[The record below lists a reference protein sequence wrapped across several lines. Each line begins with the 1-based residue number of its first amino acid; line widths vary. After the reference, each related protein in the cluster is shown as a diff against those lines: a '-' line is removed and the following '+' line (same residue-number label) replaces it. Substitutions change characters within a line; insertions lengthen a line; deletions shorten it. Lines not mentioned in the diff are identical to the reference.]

1 MKNKIGNFLF
11 AFLVLITTS
20 LCGQNTI
27 SIYCA
32 QVNEDGS
39 TTLYYETVEGDGF
52 VEYVIS
58 AFSDVENAY
67 SRVGETTNI
76 NQSSYTDNVR
86 NANFEQIRYLVT
98 ADFGENRRPFGY
110 IRTMYLTSVLNN
122 DNTVSLSWTSMGAD
136 TPSGSENK
144 PYKIYRRLKRQEA
157 DWQFIAEQTTRTYT
171 DQLPQICFDTVL
183 YRIVVE
189 NDNGCYSSSNQV
201 MHLIGDSEIPN
212 MPDLQRISVE
222 QNSQQIFLEWV
233 PSNSDDVWGYVVCS
247 GNPCVTLDTIWGA
260 DASSYTC
267 AQCSAEQINSL
278 AVMAFDTCFN
288 TSLRTDRHSNMVLSL
303 QREDCSDEVK
313 LSWNEYEGFDVRQ
326 YEIYKKEG
334 TSAFTLA
341 ANTQSTNY
349 QLRIDP
355 TIQSYSFYVVATGN
369 NNIKSSSN
377 AVNLTLTSAQ
387 QPEWVEIRKASVAE
401 NNNGVDLE
409 FFVDASIVVNKYRLK
424 RSENGGEYRVVANIP
439 YTGNNTVVYHD
450 NISLAGNNN
459 IYSYIFDA
467 PDACNLVYKS
477 SAPVTIM
484 RLELTEVDR
493 NTNALSWNAYNGWEN
508 GVGVYEIYHQPESEP
523 APILCGTSGS
533 STFTDFMGDVITAS
547 DKTNY
552 FVRAVEAGGGN
563 DGKVQS
569 ANSTRASIKRETVI
583 FIPNAFTPRAAEG
596 NNEIF
601 KPTCYFV
608 KQGTYSMRIY
618 NRQGALIFESRDTEI
633 GWDGTFKGEYC
644 HPNTYIYI
652 IEFVNSDGE
661 KVVKKGTLALVE

>member
-157 DWQFIAEQTTRTYT
+157 DWQFVAEQTTRTYT

-288 TSLRTDRHSNMVLSL
+288 TSLRTDRHSNMVLAL

-493 NTNALSWNAYNGWEN
+493 NTNALTWNAYNGWEN
-508 GVGVYEIYHQPESEP
+508 GVGVYEIYRQPESEP
-523 APILCGTSGS
+523 TPILCGTSGS

-608 KQGTYSMRIY
+608 KQGSYSMRIY
-618 NRQGALIFESRDTEI
+618 NRQGGLLFESRDTEI
-633 GWDGTFKGEYC
+633 GWDGTFNGEYC

-661 KVVKKGTLALVE
+661 KVVKKGAFALVE

>member
-288 TSLRTDRHSNMVLSL
+288 TSLRTDRHSNMVLAL

-508 GVGVYEIYHQPESEP
+508 GVGVYEIYRQPESEP

-608 KQGTYSMRIY
+608 KQGSYSMRIY
-618 NRQGALIFESRDTEI
+618 NRQGGLLFESRDTEI
-633 GWDGTFKGEYC
+633 GWDGTFNGEYC

-661 KVVKKGTLALVE
+661 KVVKKGAFALVE

>member
-11 AFLVLITTS
+11 AFLVLITTT
-20 LCGQNTI
+20 LCSQNTI

-508 GVGVYEIYHQPESEP
+508 GVGVYEIYRQPESEP
-523 APILCGTSGS
+523 TPILCGTSGS
-533 STFTDFMGDVITAS
+533 SSFTDFMGDVITAS

-608 KQGTYSMRIY
+608 KQGSYSMRIY
-618 NRQGALIFESRDTEI
+618 NRQGGLLFESRDTEI
-633 GWDGTFKGEYC
+633 GWDGTFNGEYC

-661 KVVKKGTLALVE
+661 KVVKKGAFALVE

>member
-1 MKNKIGNFLF
+1 MKNILSILLF
-11 AFLVLITTS
+11 SSFVLLGS
-20 LCGQNTI
+20 FAKSQNTI
-27 SIYCA
+27 SVYCA

-39 TTLYYETVEGDGF
+39 TTLYYETVEGAGF

-67 SRVGETTNI
+67 SRVGETTDI

-98 ADFGENRRPFGY
+98 ADFGENMRPFGY
-110 IRTMYLTSVLNN
+110 IRTIFLTSTLNN
-122 DNTVSLSWTSMGAD
+122 DNTASLSWTSMGSD
-136 TPSGSENK
+136 IPEGSENK
-144 PYKIYRRLKRQEA
+144 PYKIYRKLKRQDT
-157 DWQFIAEQTTRTYT
+157 DWQLLASQTQRTYT
-171 DQLPQICFDTVL
+171 DNLPIICSDSVL
-183 YRIVVE
+183 YKIELE
-189 NDNGCYSSSNQV
+189 NDNGCVSRSNQV
-201 MHLIGDSEIPN
+201 LHVIGDSEIPN
-212 MPDLQRISVE
+212 MPTLQRISVN
-222 QNSQQIFLEWV
+222 QNSQQIFLEWI
-233 PSNSDDVWGYVVCS
+233 PSTSDDVLGYVVCS
-247 GNPCVTLDTIWGA
+247 GNPCVALDTIWGS

-267 AQCSAEQINSL
+267 SQCSTEQVNSL
-278 AVMAFDTCFN
+278 AIMAFDTCFN
-288 TSLRTDRHSNMVLSL
+288 TSLRTDRHSNMVLDI
-303 QREDCSDEVK
+303 QRENCSDKVN
-313 LSWNEYEGFDVRQ
+313 LSWNEYEGFDVQR
-326 YEIYKKEG
+326 YEIYKQEG

-341 ANTQSTNY
+341 GNTQSLNY
-349 QLRIDP
+349 QLTIDA
-355 TIQSYSFYVVATGN
+355 TIPNYSFYVVAVGN
-369 NNIKSSSN
+369 NNINSSSN
-377 AVNLTLTSAQ
+377 AKTLTISSAQ
-387 QPEWVEIRKASVAE
+387 QPEFVEIRKVSVKDK
-401 NNNGVDLE
+401 NQGVELE

-424 RSENGGEYRVVANIP
+424 RAENGGEYRVIANIA
-439 YTGNNTVVYHD
+439 YTGDNTVQYVD
-450 NISLAGNNN
+450 NISLENNKN
-459 IYSYIFDA
+459 DYSYIFEA
-467 PDACNLVYKS
+467 PDACNLVYKAS
-477 SAPVTIM
+477 RPASIM

-493 NTNALSWNAYNGWEN
+493 NTNALSWNAYNSWDN
-508 GVGVYEIYHQPESEP
+508 GVGVYEIYRQPESEP

-533 STFTDFMGDVITAS
+533 SSFTDFMGDVITAS

-552 FVRAVEAGGGN
+552 YVRAVEGGAGN
-563 DGKVQS
+563 DGKVQT
-569 ANSTRASIKRETVI
+569 ALSTRASIKRETVI

>member
-1 MKNKIGNFLF
+1 MKNKLGNFWF
-11 AFLVLITTS
+11 AFFVLITIS
-20 LCGQNTI
+20 LCGQNSI
-27 SIYCA
+27 SVYCA

-39 TTLYYETVEGDGF
+39 TTLYYETAEGTGF

-58 AFSDVENAY
+58 AFSDADNAY
-67 SRVGETTNI
+67 LRVGETTDITQN
-76 NQSSYTDNVR
+76 SYTDNVR

-98 ADFGENRRPFGY
+98 ADFGEQRRPFGY
-110 IRTMYLTSVLNN
+110 IRTIYLTSVLNN

-136 TPSGSENK
+136 TPPGSENK
-144 PYKIYRRLKRQEA
+144 PYKVYRRLKRLEN
-157 DWQFIAEQTTRTYT
+157 DWQFITEQTTRTYT
-171 DQLPQICFDTVL
+171 DVLPQICSDTVL

-189 NDNGCYSSSNQV
+189 NNNDCFSSSNQV
-201 MHLIGDSEIPN
+201 MHLIGDTEIPN
-212 MPDLQRISVE
+212 MPNLQRISVE
-222 QNSQQIFLEWV
+222 QNSQQVFLEWT
-233 PSNSDDVWGYVVCS
+233 PSNSDDVLGYVVCS

-267 AQCSAEQINSL
+267 AQCSSEQINSL

-288 TSLRTDRHSNMVLSL
+288 TSLRTDRHSNMVLGIE
-303 QREDCSDEVK
+303 RADCSDEVK

-334 TSAFTLA
+334 ASAFSLVG
-341 ANTQSTNY
+341 NTQNTNY

-355 TIQSYSFYVVATGN
+355 TIQTHAFYVVAVGN
-369 NNIKSSSN
+369 NNTVSYSN

-401 NNNGVDLE
+401 NNKGVELE

-439 YTGNNTVVYHD
+439 YTGNNTVEYYD
-450 NISLAGNNN
+450 NISLEGNNN

-477 SAPVTIM
+477 SSPATIM

-493 NTNALSWNAYNGWEN
+493 NTNALSWNAYNSWEN
-508 GVGVYEIYHQPESEP
+508 GVGVYEIYRQPESEP

-533 STFTDFMGDVITAS
+533 SSFTDFMGDVITAS
-547 DKTNY
+547 DKTHY
-552 FVRAVEAGGGN
+552 FVRAVEAGAGN
-563 DGKVQS
+563 DGKVQT

-596 NNEIF
+596 DNEIF
-601 KPTCYFV
+601 KPVCYFV
-608 KQGTYSMRIY
+608 KQGSYSLRIF
-618 NRQGALIFESRDTEI
+618 NRQGGLLFESRDTEI
-633 GWDGTFKGEYC
+633 GWDGTFKGEFC
-644 HPNTYIYI
+644 HPNTYIYV
-652 IEFVNSDGE
+652 IEYVNSDGE
-661 KVVKKGTLALVE
+661 KVVKQGTFALVE